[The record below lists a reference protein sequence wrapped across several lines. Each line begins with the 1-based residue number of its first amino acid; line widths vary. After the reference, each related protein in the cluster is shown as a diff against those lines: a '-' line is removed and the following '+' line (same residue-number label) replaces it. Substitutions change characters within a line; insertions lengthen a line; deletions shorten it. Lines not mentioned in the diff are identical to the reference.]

1 MRFPAHSKLLLF
13 VILYDK
19 KVSIFFNRG
28 QENVYLKNGLNVHRG
43 NITHA
48 AVATTLGYNHLS
60 TI

>member
-1 MRFPAHSKLLLF
+1 MPHLEICLNKG
-13 VILYDK
+13 
-19 KVSIFFNRG
+19 SITVYIANKSYANSIV
-28 QENVYLKNGLNVHRG
+28 ENVYLKNGLNVHRG